1 MYNQKEYF
9 SVTNK
14 DFSNKDFSIGDSS
27 QAEKDEIDHKEE
39 THNLSDEERSITK
52 EIKERVL
59 IKKINKPIKKIIKPI
74 KKKRVLTRKDFDD
87 IQSVDEVNA
96 NKKLESEINDEK
108 NKDTSKS
115 ITIILYGISFALLV
129 GLFLY
134 FYNKKKPN
142 TQMLQY

>member
-14 DFSNKDFSIGDSS
+14 DFNIGDSS
-27 QAEKDEIDHKEE
+27 QAEDDEIDHREETTDISDEDQSLIKEVKEE
-39 THNLSDEERSITK
+39 
-52 EIKERVL
+52 VL
-59 IKKINKPIKKIIKPI
+59 IKKILKPI
-74 KKKRVLTRKDFDD
+74 KKKRVLTRKDFDN

-96 NKKLESEINDEK
+96 NKKLESQIHDEK
-108 NKDTSKS
+108 NKNTSKS

-134 FYNKKKPN
+134 LYNKKKVN
-142 TQMLQY
+142 TQMLHS

>member
-14 DFSNKDFSIGDSS
+14 DFNIGDSS
-27 QAEKDEIDHKEE
+27 QAEDDEIDHREETTNISDEDQSLIKEVKEE
-39 THNLSDEERSITK
+39 
-52 EIKERVL
+52 VL
-59 IKKINKPIKKIIKPI
+59 IKKILKPI

-134 FYNKKKPN
+134 FYNKKKVN
-142 TQMLQY
+142 TQMLHS

>member
-14 DFSNKDFSIGDSS
+14 DFSIGNSS
-27 QAEKDEIDHKEE
+27 QAEDDEIDHNEE
-39 THNLSDEERSITK
+39 TRNQSDEERSLTK
-52 EIKERVL
+52 EIKESVL
-59 IKKINKPIKKIIKPI
+59 IKKIKKPI

-115 ITIILYGISFALLV
+115 ITIILYGISFAVLV

-142 TQMLQY
+142 TQMLHS

>member
-14 DFSNKDFSIGDSS
+14 DFNIGDSS
-27 QAEKDEIDHKEE
+27 QAEDDEIDHREETTDISDEDQSLIKEVKEE
-39 THNLSDEERSITK
+39 
-52 EIKERVL
+52 VL
-59 IKKINKPIKKIIKPI
+59 IKKILKPI
-74 KKKRVLTRKDFDD
+74 KKKRVLTRKDFDN

-96 NKKLESEINDEK
+96 NKKLESQIHDEK
-108 NKDTSKS
+108 NKNTSKS

-134 FYNKKKPN
+134 FYNKKKVN
-142 TQMLQY
+142 TQMLHS

>member
-1 MYNQKEYF
+1 
-9 SVTNK
+9 
-14 DFSNKDFSIGDSS
+14 
-27 QAEKDEIDHKEE
+27 
-39 THNLSDEERSITK
+39 
-52 EIKERVL
+52 VL
-59 IKKINKPIKKIIKPI
+59 IKKIIKPI

-96 NKKLESEINDEK
+96 NKKLESQIKDEK

-134 FYNKKKPN
+134 FYDKKKVN
-142 TQMLQY
+142 TQMLHS

>member
-14 DFSNKDFSIGDSS
+14 DFSIGNSS
-27 QAEKDEIDHKEE
+27 QAEDDEIDHNEE
-39 THNLSDEERSITK
+39 TRNQSDEERSLTK
-52 EIKERVL
+52 EIKESVL
-59 IKKINKPIKKIIKPI
+59 IKKIKKPI
-74 KKKRVLTRKDFDD
+74 KKKRVLTRKDFDN

-96 NKKLESEINDEK
+96 NKKLESQIHDEK

-134 FYNKKKPN
+134 FYNKKKVN
-142 TQMLQY
+142 TQMLHS

>member
-14 DFSNKDFSIGDSS
+14 DFSNKDFSIGNSS
-27 QAEKDEIDHKEE
+27 QADEIDHNEE
-39 THNLSDEERSITK
+39 TRNQSDEERSLTK
-52 EIKERVL
+52 EIKESVL
-59 IKKINKPIKKIIKPI
+59 IKKINKPIKKINKPI

-115 ITIILYGISFALLV
+115 ITIILYGISFAVLV

-134 FYNKKKPN
+134 FYNKKKVN
-142 TQMLQY
+142 TQMLHY